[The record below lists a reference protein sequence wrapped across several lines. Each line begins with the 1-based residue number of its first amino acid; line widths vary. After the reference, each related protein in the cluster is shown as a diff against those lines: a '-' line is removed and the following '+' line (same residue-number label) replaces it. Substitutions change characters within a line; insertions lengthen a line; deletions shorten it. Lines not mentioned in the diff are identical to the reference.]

1 MQIDEQAGIIRGVSV
16 ISQGIAKGHNVK
28 EQPENENELAV
39 PLEID
44 EQTLSQVKECADR
57 KTKGVKVKADHGSG
71 ILATIGYLRDFVL
84 EKGKVV
90 ADLYLLQSSGVKERL
105 IEMAQTIPD
114 EFGLSIAFEGQ
125 NEMADG
131 VAKARCTNLLSADI
145 VDMPAANPGGLFS
158 AKCNS
163 RMFLF
168 SVPEVDTK
176 EKLIMQ
182 DSPADKAPEVKPE
195 EKPVI
200 SVEER
205 MSALESKLADYEKR
219 MGDMADKGEEG
230 KDPMKEEAVA
240 EPVKSEMAAEEAPK
254 VEVEIETE
262 KKDEEVKDEEK
273 ELSAVI
279 DRAVITALSK
289 LGVKPVQLSVD
300 ASKEQAKAV
309 SLSIKDEFS
318 QKATELGSKAKAWQW
333 FAANKPESVKEL
345 SQVL

>member
-1 MQIDEQAGIIRGVSV
+1 MQIDEQAGIIHGVSV
-16 ISQGIAKGHNVK
+16 ISQGVAKGHSVA
-28 EQPENENELAV
+28 ESEGETAV

-44 EQTLSQVKECADR
+44 EQTLLQVKSCADR

-71 ILATIGYLRDFVL
+71 ILATIGYLRNFVL
-84 EKGKVV
+84 EKGKVI

-114 EFGLSIAFEGQ
+114 EFGMSIAFEGK
-125 NEMADG
+125 NEMGEG
-131 VAKARCTNLLSADI
+131 VAKARCTNILSADI

-163 RMFLF
+163 KVFLF
-168 SVPEVDTK
+168 SVPEIDTK
-176 EKLIMQ
+176 EKPMAANAV
-182 DSPADKAPEVKPE
+182 SENVTEVKPEVKPE
-195 EKPVI
+195 QADMTAFEARLAAC
-200 SVEER
+200 EQ
-205 MSALESKLADYEKR
+205 KLAANEPK
-219 MGDMADKGEEG
+219 KEEEG
-230 KDPMKEEAVA
+230 KDPLKEEAVD
-240 EPVKSEMAAEEAPK
+240 EPVKTEMAAEEAPK

-262 KKDEEVKDEEK
+262 KKDEEKVAEEKKDEAD
-273 ELSAVI
+273 ELSAIV

-289 LGVKPVQLSVD
+289 LGVRPVQLSVD
-300 ASKEQAKAV
+300 ASKEQPKAT
-309 SLSIKDEFS
+309 SLSTKDEFT

>member
-1 MQIDEQAGIIRGVSV
+1 MQIDEQAGIIHGVSV
-16 ISQGIAKGHNVK
+16 ISQGIAKGHSAV
-28 EQPENENELAV
+28 ENEGETPV

-44 EQTLSQVKECADR
+44 EHTLSQVKDCADR

-71 ILATIGYLRDFVL
+71 ILATIGYLRNFVL

-114 EFGLSIAFEGQ
+114 EFGMSIAFEGK
-125 NEMADG
+125 NEMGDG
-131 VAKARCTNLLSADI
+131 VAKARCTNILSADI

-163 RMFLF
+163 RVFLF
-168 SVPEVDTK
+168 SVPEVDK
-176 EKLIMQ
+176 EEKPMT
-182 DSPADKAPEVKPE
+182 DAPADKKLPEIQPE
-195 EKPVI
+195 AEPAV
-200 SVEER
+200 SF
-205 MSALESKLADYEKR
+205 ESRLAACEQKMAAYE
-219 MGDMADKGEEG
+219 ADKAEKEDM
-230 KDPMKEEAVA
+230 KDDSVA

-254 VEVEIETE
+254 VQVEIETE
-262 KKDEEVKDEEK
+262 KKDEEVQDEEK
-273 ELSAVI
+273 ELSAIV

-300 ASKEQAKAV
+300 TSKEQPKAT

>member
-1 MQIDEQAGIIRGVSV
+1 MQIDEQAGIIHGVSV
-16 ISQGIAKGHNVK
+16 ISQGIAKGHSAV
-28 EQPENENELAV
+28 ENEGETPV

-44 EQTLSQVKECADR
+44 EHTLSQVKDCADR

-71 ILATIGYLRDFVL
+71 ILATIGYLRNFVL

-125 NEMADG
+125 NEIADG

-163 RMFLF
+163 RVFLF
-168 SVPEVDTK
+168 SVPEVDK
-176 EKLIMQ
+176 EEKAM
-182 DSPADKAPEVKPE
+182 PAETIVPDKAPEIQPE
-195 EKPVI
+195 ADPAVSFEARLAAC
-200 SVEER
+200 EQ
-205 MSALESKLADYEKR
+205 KLAASE
-219 MGDMADKGEEG
+219 ADKAEKEDM
-230 KDPMKEEAVA
+230 KDDSVA

-262 KKDEEVKDEEK
+262 KKDEEVQDEEK
-273 ELSAVI
+273 ELSAIV

-300 ASKEQAKAV
+300 SSKEQPKAT